1 MTNTH
6 GEISA
11 RLRTVTDQL
20 RDLERDL
27 KSEQQPDAQLVQN
40 FRDALDS
47 SRMTAWTVTELLNAR
62 ERTLNPHV
70 VASFLTAER
79 IRRFAQMTRD
89 LCADIDNRNINL
101 QHDGIGMLSEALDL
115 LRSQLDR
122 LAKKR

>member
-1 MTNTH
+1 MTSTN

-27 KSEQQPDAQLVQN
+27 KSEQQPDAQLLQN

-62 ERTLNPHV
+62 KRTLNPHV
-70 VASFLTAER
+70 VSSFLSAER
-79 IRRFAQMTRD
+79 IRRFAQMTKD
-89 LCADIDNRNINL
+89 LCADIDNRNISL
-101 QHDGIGMLSEALDL
+101 QYDGIGRLSEALDL
-115 LRSQLDR
+115 LRSRLDQ